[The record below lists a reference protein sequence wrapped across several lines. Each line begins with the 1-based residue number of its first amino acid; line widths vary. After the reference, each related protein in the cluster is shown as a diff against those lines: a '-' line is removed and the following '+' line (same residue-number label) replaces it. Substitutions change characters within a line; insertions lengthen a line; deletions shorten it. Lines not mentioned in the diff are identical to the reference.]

1 MAARRARG
9 GQVRIIGG
17 DWRGRKLPVLDAPG
31 LRPTGDRVRETLFNW
46 LQFRIPGAR
55 VLDLFAGS
63 GALGFEA
70 ASRGACEVFMLE
82 RDARIANQLREN
94 AERLGADAVRVQ
106 NRDALQW
113 LECAKTSFDVIFL
126 DPPFDAGLLTQVI
139 ESVRDN
145 GIIAPAGCLYFEFDA
160 KREPLAVE
168 QGWRVLKRKMV
179 GQVGFGLLEPVA
191 SAG

>member
-17 DWRGRKLPVLDAPG
+17 DWRGRKLPVPEAPG

-46 LQFRIPGAR
+46 LQHQIPGGR

-70 ASRGACEVFMLE
+70 ASRGARAVVMLE
-82 RDARIANQLREN
+82 RDARVARQLREN
-94 AERLGADAVRVQ
+94 AATLGAGAVRVE
-106 NRDALQW
+106 RIDALQW
-113 LECAKTSFDVIFL
+113 LESHKTPFDVIFL

-145 GIIAPAGCLYFEFDA
+145 GIIASAGRLYFEYDA
-160 KREPLAVE
+160 RQGPPTPG
-168 QGWRVLKRKMV
+168 QGWRELKHKQA
-179 GQVGFGLLEPVA
+179 GQVGFGLLEPVTL
-191 SAG
+191 AG